1 MEALTEPAY
10 EWGVSSLTHRDEAVS
25 GDQYLVTVT
34 RDGVLA
40 AVIDALGHG
49 EQAYRA
55 AALAVRTLSQYAC
68 EVPIE
73 LVQRCHA
80 ELRPTRGAALGV
92 AWFDWRQR
100 SLTWLGIG
108 NVAGVLLRADDGVD
122 ARPLPLI
129 TRGGVIGDHLP
140 ALRPSVLPL
149 GAQTMLVL
157 ASDGV
162 GGDFTSIM
170 SLVMT
175 PQRLAQRILDQ
186 FARHDDDA
194 TVLVF
199 RCGGAA

>member
-1 MEALTEPAY
+1 MEALNEPAY

-25 GDQYLVTVT
+25 GDQYLVTVSGE
-34 RDGVLA
+34 GVLV

-68 EVPIE
+68 EVPSA

-80 ELRPTRGAALGV
+80 ELRPTRGAAIGI

-108 NVAGVLLRADDGVD
+108 NVAGVLVRAGDGVD
-122 ARPLPLI
+122 TRPLPLI
-129 TRGGVIGDHLP
+129 TRGGVIGDQLP
-140 ALRPSVLPL
+140 ALRPTVLPL
-149 GAQTMLVL
+149 AARNMLVL

-162 GGDFTSIM
+162 SGEFTAALSP
-170 SLVMT
+170 VMA
-175 PQRLAQRILDQ
+175 PQRLAQHILDQ
-186 FARHDDDA
+186 YARHDDDA

-199 RCGGAA
+199 CCGGAA